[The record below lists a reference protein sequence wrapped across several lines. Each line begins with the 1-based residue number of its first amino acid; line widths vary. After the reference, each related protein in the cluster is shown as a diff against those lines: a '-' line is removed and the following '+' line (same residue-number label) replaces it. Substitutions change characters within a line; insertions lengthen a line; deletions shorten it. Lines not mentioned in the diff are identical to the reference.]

1 MLHATLRRGQDRRF
15 DRWLPALLC
24 VLVLGAAV
32 PCHAQVPPPGPAE
45 QQAAELAAAGRHR
58 EAADRYEQAA
68 RRGFLSWDVRLA
80 LLAAREYL
88 AAGEDQEAARLA
100 DKARGRVRD
109 DEQVALLALVDGR
122 LALARGDAVAATA
135 ALRTAPM
142 SVANELAAD
151 VLDVRSRA
159 EIAAGDTLAGVRT
172 HETRG
177 ALLPDDAARAA
188 SDRALLE
195 QLLQHP
201 PTSVEA
207 PPGASERERG
217 WLELPSL
224 LAAAA
229 GGAPNDP
236 ASARG
241 VRDWLGRHPGHPGT
255 AFIPQAAVSAA
266 TTYAAGPGAGMA
278 LLVPLSGRQR
288 AAAEA
293 VRDGFTAAW
302 FAGAASDARPR
313 VAIYDTSAA
322 GAGAAY
328 ARAVA
333 DGARVVVGPLL
344 KDEVAS
350 VLAANPAGLPVPTLA
365 LNSAGDAAAGTPPTF
380 LYQFA
385 LDPEHEARAA
395 ARRIAAD
402 GLVRGIALFPESAW
416 GRRVHDAFV
425 DELQRTGSVMLM
437 TPPQFYAADAKDFSG
452 PLRAALGRYGGAGD
466 RGPAGRPTP
475 SRDGT
480 AERATGPQFAF
491 VAASP
496 QAARALRPQLRFQMT
511 YGMPVYATS
520 DAWEP
525 GGRAVSDL
533 EGLVFPELPWLLYAG
548 QGAPDL
554 WSAVREGWQVRGRG
568 RWRLYAFGFDAFRL
582 AQQLGSG
589 VGAAGLQGL
598 TGTLEIM
605 PGQGHVHRTL
615 EFARIEGGRPV
626 PAVSGSIMA
635 EPAPNAAGPSP
646 VD

>member
-1 MLHATLRRGQDRRF
+1 MPTPHAELPIDAV
-15 DRWLPALLC
+15 LPAIL
-24 VLVLGAAV
+24 
-32 PCHAQVPPPGPAE
+32 
-45 QQAAELAAAGRHR
+45 
-58 EAADRYEQAA
+58 D
-68 RRGFLSWDVRLA
+68 
-80 LLAAREYL
+80 
-88 AAGEDQEAARLA
+88 
-100 DKARGRVRD
+100 
-109 DEQVALLALVDGR
+109 
-122 LALARGDAVAATA
+122 
-135 ALRTAPM
+135 ALR
-142 SVANELAAD
+142 VG
-151 VLDVRSRA
+151 RS
-159 EIAAGDTLAGVRT
+159 LV
-172 HETRG
+172 
-177 ALLPDDAARAA
+177 
-188 SDRALLE
+188 
-195 QLLQHP
+195 
-201 PTSVEA
+201 VEA

-425 DELQRTGSVMLM
+425 DELQRTGSVM
-437 TPPQFYAADAKDFSG
+437 P
-452 PLRAALGRYGGAGD
+452 
-466 RGPAGRPTP
+466 
-475 SRDGT
+475 
-480 AERATGPQFAF
+480 
-491 VAASP
+491 
-496 QAARALRPQLRFQMT
+496 
-511 YGMPVYATS
+511 
-520 DAWEP
+520 
-525 GGRAVSDL
+525 
-533 EGLVFPELPWLLYAG
+533 
-548 QGAPDL
+548 
-554 WSAVREGWQVRGRG
+554 
-568 RWRLYAFGFDAFRL
+568 
-582 AQQLGSG
+582 
-589 VGAAGLQGL
+589 
-598 TGTLEIM
+598 
-605 PGQGHVHRTL
+605 
-615 EFARIEGGRPV
+615 
-626 PAVSGSIMA
+626 
-635 EPAPNAAGPSP
+635 
-646 VD
+646 